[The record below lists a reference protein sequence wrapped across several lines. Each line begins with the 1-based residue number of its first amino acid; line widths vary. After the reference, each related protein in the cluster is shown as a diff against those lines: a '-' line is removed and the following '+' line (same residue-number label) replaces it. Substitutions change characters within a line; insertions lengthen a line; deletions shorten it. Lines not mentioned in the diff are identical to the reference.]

1 MAAIESSAAPTDI
14 VTGSHVGPCCPGWS
28 MTQVAGPET
37 VRGLAVVICT
47 YQRAASLSRFLDSMG
62 TQSKPAQLVIIDASL
77 DDATERMIGAR
88 GDLQGLAECFTYIRV
103 TGKLRGLTRQRNFG
117 AARVRTDLIAFFDDD
132 IVLLPGCLS
141 ELERVHREFEGVAG
155 VMGFVPN
162 EFETPSLRWRLR
174 VWLGAIPDLRPGRYH
189 RAGISVPWDFQPP
202 VDEVLEGEWIP
213 GGVTMWKTEIVR
225 RLRFNESF
233 VGYAAGEDLEFS
245 LRAASL
251 GRLMFA
257 GRAHLLHLHEGS
269 GRPDPYRL
277 GYMSIRNAYEIHRR
291 CLKGRTRLDVLR
303 FAYAAAIDI
312 AVWTVGMARPSASET
327 RQFLRGR
334 LRFVTDTLR
343 ITSPRLD

>member
-1 MAAIESSAAPTDI
+1 MAANEPSAASADI
-14 VTGSHVGPCCPGWS
+14 VSGHHVGPCCSHWS
-28 MTQVAGPET
+28 VATVAGPE
-37 VRGLAVVICT
+37 VERGLAVVICT
-47 YQRAASLSRFLDSMG
+47 YQRAASLSRYLDSMDS
-62 TQSKPAQLVIIDASL
+62 QKRPAQLLIIDASL
-77 DDATERMIGAR
+77 DDATERMIEAR
-88 GDLQGLAECFTYIRV
+88 RDLNRLAECFSYVRV
-103 TGKLRGLTRQRNFG
+103 TGSLRGLTRQRNFG

-132 IVLLPGCLS
+132 IVLLPGCLA
-141 ELERVHREFEGVAG
+141 ELERVHREYEGVVG

-162 EFETPSLRWRLR
+162 EYETPSLRWRLR
-174 VWLGAIPDLRPGRYH
+174 VWLRAIPDMRPGRYH

-202 VDEVLEGEWIP
+202 VDDVLEGEWIP
-213 GGVTMWKTEIVR
+213 GGVTMWKTEVVR
-225 RLRFNESF
+225 KLRFNESF
-233 VGYAAGEDLEFS
+233 RGYSAGEDLEFS
-245 LRAASL
+245 LRAAAL

-277 GYMSIRNAYEIHRR
+277 GYMSIQNAYEIHRR

-312 AVWTVGMARPSASET
+312 AVWTVGTLRPRASET

-343 ITSPRLD
+343 ITSPRLE